1 MLLCEKD
8 APFPITNSARVKQWT
23 AFYHKAHKEQR
34 PKNPTCAVGSHNQA
48 AQGRHGLALNWNLRC
63 KILLFKS
70 PFFTKASI
78 CFGLDVLRLLMS
90 NMPHKMLM
98 YGAL

>member
-1 MLLCEKD
+1 MFWYLLL
-8 APFPITNSARVKQWT
+8 PLFHSLFSVF
-23 AFYHKAHKEQR
+23 FYPLKIS
-34 PKNPTCAVGSHNQA
+34 TCAVGSHNQA

-98 YGAL
+98 

>member
-1 MLLCEKD
+1 MQSPLEGLQLKLGNRK
-8 APFPITNSARVKQWT
+8 NS
-23 AFYHKAHKEQR
+23 
-34 PKNPTCAVGSHNQA
+34 TCAVGSHNQA

>member
-1 MLLCEKD
+1 MAALMAARGTLGKSQKNKQLSVFFRGLLI
-8 APFPITNSARVKQWT
+8 FS
-23 AFYHKAHKEQR
+23 
-34 PKNPTCAVGSHNQA
+34 TCAVGCHNQA
-48 AQGRHGLALNWNLRC
+48 AQGRHGLALNWNLWC

-70 PFFTKASI
+70 PFFTKASN
-78 CFGLDVLRLLMS
+78 CFGLNVLRLLMS

>member
-1 MLLCEKD
+1 MGHYK
-8 APFPITNSARVKQWT
+8 NARQSMAADRT
-23 AFYHKAHKEQR
+23 GRNFS
-34 PKNPTCAVGSHNQA
+34 TCAVGSHNQA
-48 AQGRHGLALNWNLRC
+48 AQCRHGLALNWNLRC